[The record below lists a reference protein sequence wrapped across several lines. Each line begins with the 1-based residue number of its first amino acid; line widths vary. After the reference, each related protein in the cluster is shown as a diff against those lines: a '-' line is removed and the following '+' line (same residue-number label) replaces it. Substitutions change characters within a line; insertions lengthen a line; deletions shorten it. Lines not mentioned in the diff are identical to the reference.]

1 MKSISVLPKGII
13 VLLSFLAVIGL
24 CLLWGV
30 IVRNGLVQEDEN
42 VSTAWA
48 NVQTQYQR
56 RADLI
61 PNLVNTVKGYAKHE
75 EQTFKEVVEARAKAT
90 QITVNPENLTP
101 EKLKEYQAAQGE
113 LGSALGKLIAV
124 SENYPQLKANENFM
138 ELQAQLEGTEN
149 RINESRKRYNES
161 VQSYNVKVRT
171 FPSNLIANICGF
183 QTKNK
188 FEADAAAQNAPK
200 VEF

>member
-1 MKSISVLPKGII
+1 MKSISVLPKSMI
-13 VLLSFLAVIGL
+13 VLLSFLAIIGL
-24 CLLWGV
+24 GLLWGV
-30 IVRNGLVQEDEN
+30 GVRNGLVQEDEN

-149 RINESRKRYNES
+149 RINESRKRYNEC
-161 VQSYNVKVRT
+161 VQSYNLKVRT
-171 FPSNLIANICGF
+171 FPANLVAGLCGF

>member
-1 MKSISVLPKGII
+1 MKSISVLPKSII
-13 VLLSFLAVIGL
+13 VLLSFFAVIGL